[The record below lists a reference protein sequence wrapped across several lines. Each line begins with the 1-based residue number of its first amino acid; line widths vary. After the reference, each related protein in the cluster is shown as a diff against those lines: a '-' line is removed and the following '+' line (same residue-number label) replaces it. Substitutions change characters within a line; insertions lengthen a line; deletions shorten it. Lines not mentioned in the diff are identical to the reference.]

1 MVELYVLLGLMIVGA
16 VIATEV
22 KDLLSSVIAVG
33 VVGLALSIVF
43 LLLMAPDV
51 AITQIVVEIAAVI
64 LLIRATLNRDISSRS
79 STGRP
84 FGAVMG
90 LTFLALGVLAALT
103 TFPEGL
109 SPFGSP
115 LMTVSAFYPANAI
128 AGTGAT
134 NVVSAVILDYRGYDT
149 LGEATVLFTA
159 VVSVLTVMRATGRKD
174 SPDAGGGD
182 SHE

>member
-1 MVELYVLLGLMIVGA
+1 MVELYVLLGLMIAGA

-22 KDLLSSVIAVG
+22 KDLLSAVIAVG

-43 LLLMAPDV
+43 LLLKAPDV

-79 STGRP
+79 TSGRP

-90 LTFLALGVLAALT
+90 LTFLGLAVLAAVV
-103 TFPEGL
+103 TFPQGM

-115 LMTVSAFYPANAI
+115 LMTVSAFYPVDALT
-128 AGTGAT
+128 GTGAT
-134 NVVSAVILDYRGYDT
+134 NVVSSVILDYRAYDT

-159 VVSVLTVMRATGRKD
+159 VVGVLAVMRSSGRKD
-174 SPDAGGGD
+174 EQDTGETD
-182 SHE
+182 E